1 MARLFAFHDKD
12 IRLPDAQR
20 SVIAERFKPI
30 RAPVSMNDLCGLNVH
45 KL

>member
-1 MARLFAFHDKD
+1 MARLFAFHGKN

-20 SVIAERFKPI
+20 SVIGERCKPI
-30 RAPVSMNDLCGLNVH
+30 RASASMNDLCGLNGH